1 MDWIIF
7 FIGYLL
13 CALSIWY
20 FVHRVYSEKNPYK
33 EDNITKGE
41 KIMWVI
47 FNFLPIINVIV
58 CIILILALLL
68 AFGGETIILIKQ
80 KFKLKDTF
88 DKFYKLK

>member
-47 FNFLPIINVIV
+47 FNFLPIVNVIV
-58 CIILILALLL
+58 CVVLMIAIIIALCDE
-68 AFGGETIILIKQ
+68 GIIKIKQ
-80 KFKLKDTF
+80 KFKLKDNF
-88 DKFYKLK
+88 NKFYKLK